1 MESLSQVIPL
11 VDLRA
16 QYRQLKPE
24 IDTAIAKVLEE
35 CTFILGP
42 AVDEFEKRFANYVG
56 VRHAVGVSSG
66 LDALRLALTAL
77 NVGPGDE
84 VLVPANTFVATAL
97 AVTAVGARPLLVDCD
112 ARTYTIDPSLL
123 EESITPRT
131 RAIIPVH
138 FAGQAADMQPIL
150 RLAQRYGLR
159 VIEDAA
165 QAHGTLCG
173 NQRCGSLAAAGCF
186 SFYPGKNLGAY
197 GDGGA
202 VTTDDPA
209 VAAKLRTLRNYG
221 QRSRYDH
228 AVKGFNARLDSL
240 QAAVLSVKLPRLDQ
254 WNAQRKERASLYRE
268 LLAGLGDVTIQ
279 PPAAYTDHIY
289 HLFIIESAHRDA
301 LRLHRRESGVETGIH
316 YPIPIHLLP
325 AYADLQY
332 SRGDFPITEK
342 LAAHSLSLPM
352 FPEITEAQVRYVA
365 ANIAAFFCRNTRKT
379 RAGVLS

>member
-1 MESLSQVIPL
+1 MESLWQVIPL

-24 IDTAIAKVLEE
+24 IDMAIAKVLEE

-42 AVDEFEKRFANYVG
+42 AVDEFEKRFADYIG

-138 FAGQAADMQPIL
+138 FAGQTADMQPIL

-165 QAHGTLCG
+165 QAHGTLYG

-254 WNAQRKERASLYRE
+254 WNARRKERASLYRE
-268 LLAGLGDVTIQ
+268 LLAGVGDVTIQ
-279 PPAAYTDHIY
+279 PPAAYTDHLY

-301 LRLHRRESGVETGIH
+301 LRLHLKKSGVETGIH

-332 SRGDFPITEK
+332 TRDREACCP
-342 LAAHSLSLPM
+342 LALASNVS
-352 FPEITEAQVRYVA
+352 
-365 ANIAAFFCRNTRKT
+365 
-379 RAGVLS
+379 

>member
-1 MESLSQVIPL
+1 MESLQQIPL

-16 QYRQLKPE
+16 QYRQLNPE
-24 IDTAIAKVLEE
+24 IDRAIAKVLEE

-42 AVDEFEKRFANYVG
+42 AVDEFEKRFADYIG

-77 NVGPGDE
+77 NIGHGDE
-84 VLVPANTFVATAL
+84 VIVPANTFVATAL

-112 ARTYTIDPSLL
+112 ARTYTVNPSLL

-138 FAGQAADMQPIL
+138 FAGRAADMQPIL
-150 RLAQRYGLR
+150 RLARRYDLH

-165 QAHGTLCG
+165 QAHGTLYR
-173 NQRCGSLAAAGCF
+173 NRRCGSLATAGCF

-209 VAAKLRTLRNYG
+209 LAAKLRALRNYG
-221 QRSRYDH
+221 QRAKYDH
-228 AVKGFNARLDSL
+228 VVKGINARLDSL
-240 QAAVLSVKLPRLDQ
+240 QAAILSVKLPRLDQ
-254 WNAQRKERASLYRE
+254 WNAQRRERAALYRE
-268 LLAGLGDVTIQ
+268 LLAGIGDLTIQ
-279 PPAAYTDHIY
+279 SPASYTDHIY

-301 LRLHRRESGVETGIH
+301 LRLHLKASGVETGIH
-316 YPIPIHLLP
+316 YPVPIHLLP

-332 SRGDFPITEK
+332 MRGDFPITER
-342 LAAHSLSLPM
+342 LAEHSLSLPM
-352 FPEITEAQVRYVA
+352 FPELTEAQVRYVA
-365 ANIAAFFCRNTRKT
+365 AQITTFFAGRSGGNAAHT
-379 RAGVLS
+379 G

>member
-1 MESLSQVIPL
+1 MESLQQIPL

-24 IDTAIAKVLEE
+24 IDAAIVKVLDE

-42 AVDEFEKRFANYVG
+42 AVDEFEKRFADYIG

-84 VLVPANTFVATAL
+84 VIVPANTFVATAL
-97 AVTAVGARPLLVDCD
+97 AVTAVGALPLLVDCD
-112 ARTYTIDPSLL
+112 ALTYTIDPALL
-123 EESITPRT
+123 EESITPQT

-150 RLAQRYGLR
+150 RLAQRCGLR

-165 QAHGTLCG
+165 QSHGTLYQG
-173 NQRCGSLAAAGCF
+173 RRCGSLAAAGCF

-202 VTTDDPA
+202 VTTDDSA
-209 VAAKLRTLRNYG
+209 LAAKLRALRNYG
-221 QRSRYDH
+221 RRAKYDH
-228 AVKGFNARLDSL
+228 TVKGINARLDSL
-240 QAAVLSVKLPRLDQ
+240 QAAVLSVKLRRLEH
-254 WNAQRKERASLYRE
+254 WNAQRKKRAALYRE
-268 LLAGLGDVTIQ
+268 LLAGIGDVTIQ
-279 PPAAYTDHIY
+279 PPAARTDHIY

-301 LRLHRRESGVETGIH
+301 LRLHLKEFGIETGIH

-332 SRGDFPITEK
+332 MRGDFPITEK
-342 LAAHSLSLPM
+342 LAAQSLSLPM

-365 ANIAAFFCRNTRKT
+365 AQIATFFRR
-379 RAGVLS
+379 RAKKQLMS

>member
-1 MESLSQVIPL
+1 MESLQQIPL

-24 IDTAIAKVLEE
+24 IDTAIAKVLDE

-42 AVDEFEKRFANYVG
+42 AVDEFEKRFADYIG

-66 LDALRLALTAL
+66 LDALQLALTAL

-84 VLVPANTFVATAL
+84 VIVPANTFIATAL

-112 ARTYTIDPSLL
+112 ARTYTVDPSLL

-138 FAGQAADMQPIL
+138 FAGQAADMQPML
-150 RLAQRYGLR
+150 RLAQRYDLT

-165 QAHGTLCG
+165 QAHGTFYE
-173 NQRCGSLAAAGCF
+173 NRRCGSLAAAGCF

-209 VAAKLRTLRNYG
+209 LAAKLRALRNYG
-221 QRSRYDH
+221 QRAKYDH
-228 AVKGFNARLDSL
+228 VIKGINARLDTL
-240 QAAVLSVKLPRLDQ
+240 QAAILTVKLSRLDQ
-254 WNAQRKERASLYRE
+254 WNAQRRERAALYRE
-268 LLAGLGDVTIQ
+268 LLAGIGDVTIH

-301 LRLHRRESGVETGIH
+301 LRLHLKESGVETGIH
-316 YPIPIHLLP
+316 YPTPIHLLP
-325 AYADLQY
+325 AYTDLEY
-332 SRGDFPITEK
+332 TRGDFPITEK
-342 LAAHSLSLPM
+342 LAEHSLSLPL

-365 ANIAAFFCRNTRKT
+365 AQIEAFFADGARRNVVHT
-379 RAGVLS
+379 G

>member
-1 MESLSQVIPL
+1 MESLQQIPL

-24 IDTAIAKVLEE
+24 IDTAIAKVLDE

-42 AVDEFEKRFANYVG
+42 AVDEFEKRFADYIG

-66 LDALRLALTAL
+66 LDALQLALTAL

-84 VLVPANTFVATAL
+84 VIVPANTFVATAL

-138 FAGQAADMQPIL
+138 LAGQAADMQPIL
-150 RLAQRYGLR
+150 RLAQRYDLR

-165 QAHGTLCG
+165 QAHGTLYRDR
-173 NQRCGSLAAAGCF
+173 RCGSLAAAGCF

-202 VTTDDPA
+202 VTTDDSA
-209 VAAKLRTLRNYG
+209 LAAKLRTLRNYG
-221 QRSRYDH
+221 QRAKYEH
-228 AVKGFNARLDSL
+228 VVKGINARLDSL
-240 QAAVLSVKLPRLDQ
+240 QAAVLSVKLRRLDQ
-254 WNAQRKERASLYRE
+254 WNAQRRERAALYRE
-268 LLAGLGDVTIQ
+268 LLAGIGDVTIQ

-301 LRLHRRESGVETGIH
+301 LRLHLKESGVETGIH
-316 YPIPIHLLP
+316 YPVPIHLLP

-332 SRGDFPITEK
+332 TRGDFPITEN

-365 ANIAAFFCRNTRKT
+365 AQIATFFADKPGRN
-379 RAGVLS
+379 AGVPN